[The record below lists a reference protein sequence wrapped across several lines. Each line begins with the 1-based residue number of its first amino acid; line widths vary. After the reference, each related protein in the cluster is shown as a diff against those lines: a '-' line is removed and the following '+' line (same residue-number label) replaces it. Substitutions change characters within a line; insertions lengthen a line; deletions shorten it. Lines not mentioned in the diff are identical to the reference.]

1 MVENRSW
8 LPLVAVGVI
17 AAATIAL
24 LAWAVHRAGAAP
36 TVIIYRESV
45 NESALRALY
54 HDSALHE
61 QGRQLFLRNCT
72 LCHGIHGQ
80 GLIGPNLRDDFWLNG
95 SDLQRIV
102 ESIANGN
109 PTKGMAPW
117 KPVLSVTDLHALAV
131 YVASLSGNNDSQGKA
146 AEGVKQPITWRSTA
160 P

>member
-24 LAWAVHRAGAAP
+24 LSWAVHRAGAAP
-36 TVIIYRESV
+36 TVIHYREVLS
-45 NESALRALY
+45 ESALRVLI
-54 HDSALHE
+54 HDSNLHE

-80 GLIGPNLRDDFWLNG
+80 GLVGPNLRDDYWLHG
-95 SDLQRIV
+95 SDMQRII

-131 YVASLSGNNDSQGKA
+131 YVASLSGNHDTQGKA
-146 AEGVKQPITWRSTA
+146 AEGVKQPIIWRTTS